1 MGCPICPGKV
11 TRGQRVFL
19 AAGPTDMRRSFNG
32 LSEIVRGEF
41 GRDPQ
46 SREVFVF
53 RNRGRNRLKTLLLEG
68 AGMWVLAKRLERGT
82 FAWQPSGGDS
92 RRVDQWPEE
101 LALLLGGLDANELRP
116 RRWKRSR
123 VA

>member
-1 MGCPICPGKV
+1 MLILD
-11 TRGQRVFL
+11 RGQRIFL
-19 AAGPTDMRRSFNG
+19 AAGPTDMRKSFNG
-32 LSEIVRGEF
+32 LSGIVRGEF
-41 GRDPQ
+41 GRDPL
-46 SREVFVF
+46 SGEVFVF
-53 RNRGRNRLKTLLLEG
+53 CNRGRNRLKILLFEG

-82 FAWQPSGGDS
+82 FAWPPLGGDS
-92 RRVDQWPEE
+92 RRVELSPEE